1 MMAHSDVRVGEAILQ
16 LVLNDPL
23 RLIGKDGT
31 HFALFLD
38 PEPTCHSASSSF
50 QILHAYH
57 ISENMVL
64 EHHHRSA
71 NFEIA
76 FWDGTFDPVE
86 GVYRRG
92 PIIREQI
99 SLNSD
104 WLFDL
109 CYCFERACT
118 LYAFSHLKLLV
129 VVHVFDSLSLEDPA
143 WKEYK
148 VTKKARILNL

>member
-1 MMAHSDVRVGEAILQ
+1 MAHSDVRVGEAILQ

-23 RLIGKDGT
+23 LLIGKDGT

-50 QILHAYH
+50 QILHAYR

-104 WLFDL
+104 WHSTFAIASRALARSMLFHTSNSL
-109 CYCFERACT
+109 L
-118 LYAFSHLKLLV
+118 LYTYSTAS
-129 VVHVFDSLSLEDPA
+129 
-143 WKEYK
+143 
-148 VTKKARILNL
+148 RIQHGKNIRSPKRRGF